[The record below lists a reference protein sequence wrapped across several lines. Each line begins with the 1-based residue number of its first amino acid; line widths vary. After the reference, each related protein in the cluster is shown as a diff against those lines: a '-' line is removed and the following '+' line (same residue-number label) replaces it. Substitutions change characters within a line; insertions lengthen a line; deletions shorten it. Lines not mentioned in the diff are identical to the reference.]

1 MASTTCD
8 LYDRFEE
15 AARVP
20 LVGLRQ
26 FGRCRAFFGIAVT
39 VRCFEDNSR
48 VRELCN
54 SPGKGRVLVVDG
66 GGSLRCALVGDLI
79 AKAAMQNGWSGLIVN
94 GCIRDS
100 AVIEELEFG
109 IHALGTV
116 PRRSKRREQGL
127 VDVEL
132 EFGGVAWRP
141 GDQVFADQDGVLL
154 LDANIDVIARPGV

>member
-1 MASTTCD
+1 MPSTTCD

-15 AARVP
+15 VARVS
-20 LVGLRQ
+20 LAGFRQ
-26 FGRCRAFFGIAVT
+26 FGRCRAFHGFAVT
-39 VRCFEDNSR
+39 VKCYEDNSR

-54 SPGKGRVLVVDG
+54 SPGRGRVLVVDG
-66 GGSLRCALVGDLI
+66 GGSLRCALVGDQI
-79 AKAAMQNGWSGLIVN
+79 AKAAIENGWSGLIVN

-100 AVIEELEFG
+100 AEIEELEIG

-116 PRRSKRREQGL
+116 PRKSRRREQGL

-154 LDANIDVIARPGV
+154 LDAHVDVSSKA